1 MDEAREAAARGG
13 DGRRGALKAAAV
25 GAAGLAV
32 LAAPNVS
39 RAQTTTLRFQ
49 STWPS
54 RDIQQEFAQDY
65 VNRVNRMG
73 GGRLRLELLA
83 AGAVVGAF
91 QLLDAV
97 SAGTLDGGHGVTA
110 YWFGK
115 NKAFSLF
122 GTAPP
127 WFSDPNMLLGW
138 FYYGGER
145 RSTGSSWASSSG

>member
-1 MDEAREAAARGG
+1 MDHTGEAAPPSG
-13 DGRRGALKAAAV
+13 GRRGVLKAAAV
-25 GAAGLAV
+25 GATGAAV

-39 RAQTTTLRFQ
+39 RAQTAVLRFQ

-54 RDIQQEFAQDY
+54 RDILHEFAQDY
-65 VNRVNRMG
+65 VTRVNRMG

-110 YWFGK
+110 
-115 NKAFSLF
+115 
-122 GTAPP
+122 
-127 WFSDPNMLLGW
+127 
-138 FYYGGER
+138 
-145 RSTGSSWASSSG
+145 